1 MTEVVIVEDQR
12 EIRDG
17 LALLIGSMEGYR
29 CARTFGSMEA
39 ALKAMEDKPADLAL
53 IDIGL
58 PGMDGIEGTKRLKS
72 LHPEMQILILSIH
85 GDDDRIF
92 RAVCAGA
99 SGYLLKS
106 TPPVRILEAIREA
119 ATGGAPMSP
128 EIARRVMELFRRH
141 HPPAEA
147 DHRLSPQEMHLLQLL
162 GEGHHYKTAAAEMN
176 LSLHTVVTY
185 IKQIYRKLHVHSK
198 SEAVAKALRE
208 GWIR

>member
-1 MTEVVIVEDQR
+1 MTEVVIVEDQQ

-17 LALLIGSMEGYR
+17 LAMLIGSMEGYR
-29 CARTFGSMEA
+29 CTRTFASMEQ

-58 PGMDGIEGTKRLKS
+58 PGMDGIEGTRRLKAR
-72 LHPEMQILILSIH
+72 HPEMQILILSIY

-106 TPPVRILEAIREA
+106 TSPVRILEAIREA
-119 ATGGAPMSP
+119 ASGGAPMSP
-128 EIARRVMELFRRH
+128 EIARRVVELFRRH
-141 HPPAEA
+141 HPPPGA
-147 DHRLSPQEMHLLQLL
+147 DHHLSPQEMHLLRLL
-162 GEGHHYKTAAAEMN
+162 GDGHHYKTAAAEMN

-208 GWIR
+208 GWLS